1 MILADEFGPE
11 YEIEVRDHNA
21 GLEAYLVIDNTARG
35 VGKGGIR
42 FVSDVTKEEVF
53 NLARAMTWKN
63 ALADLPFGGAKAG
76 IRRTGKTS
84 EESLIRAFAKK
95 IKPIL
100 NSIFIAGP
108 DMYTGEREM
117 GIIAE
122 VAGPDSATGKPAVM
136 GGLPHELGSTGYGV
150 AVCVKEGIKALGESV
165 EGKRVAIEG
174 FGNVGTF
181 TAKFLSEMG
190 AKIVAVSDSKGT
202 IFSKDGF
209 DVNELLKA
217 KTEQGSVTAYK
228 AEMTGPPGWLFEAD
242 ADILVPG
249 ARPNSVNESNFGKIK
264 ARYIFEAANIPI
276 SNDVEKKL
284 CNAGKTVFPDILVN
298 AGGVIS
304 SYAELM
310 HYDERKM
317 FQLVHEKI
325 ADNTKEVVKK
335 ANGDH
340 FLRKYAMEIAK
351 ERVMK
356 AEQKRRA

>member
-1 MILADEFGPE
+1 
-11 YEIEVRDHNA
+11 
-21 GLEAYLVIDNTARG
+21 
-35 VGKGGIR
+35 
-42 FVSDVTKEEVF
+42 
-53 NLARAMTWKN
+53 
-63 ALADLPFGGAKAG
+63 
-76 IRRTGKTS
+76 
-84 EESLIRAFAKK
+84 
-95 IKPIL
+95 
-100 NSIFIAGP
+100 
-108 DMYTGEREM
+108 MYTGEREM
-117 GIIAE
+117 GIIAD
-122 VAGPDSATGKPAVM
+122 VAGPDSATGKPAIM

-150 AVCVKEGIKALGESV
+150 AVCVKEGMKALGEGV

-181 TAKFLSEMG
+181 ASKFLSEMG

-202 IFSKDGF
+202 IFSKGGF